1 MFFAWIRLY
10 LFVRIAIYLCVSWRI
25 VSLCVLSGGDGACD
39 EAAENLSLECGN
51 SECSKMSSKLETLT
65 SVR

>member
-1 MFFAWIRLY
+1 M
-10 LFVRIAIYLCVSWRI
+10 
-25 VSLCVLSGGDGACD
+25 CVLSGGDGACD